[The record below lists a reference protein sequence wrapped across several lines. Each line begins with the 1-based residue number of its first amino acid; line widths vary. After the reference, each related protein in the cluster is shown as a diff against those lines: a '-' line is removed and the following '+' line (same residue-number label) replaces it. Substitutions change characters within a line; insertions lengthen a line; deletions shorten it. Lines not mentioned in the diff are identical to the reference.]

1 MVDNKLYTGKD
12 EDYYSYSRPELL
24 KFIPSDIKSVLDI
37 GCGEGSFGELL
48 KSKGNYTVWGIE
60 YDSKAAVKAEN
71 KLDKVINADFDS
83 SVSSLAGQKFDLI
96 CFNDVLEHLVNPV
109 ETLIKCKELLT
120 GTGYI
125 LASIP
130 NIRWYPVVLS
140 LLRYKDFKYQEAGV
154 MDKSHLRFFTKKSI
168 IRLFEETGYEIL
180 EIEGINKSKF
190 KYFDIINALL
200 LKSQSDMSYPQFAV
214 ISTVKT

>member
-12 EDYYSYSRPELL
+12 GEYYSYSRPELL
-24 KFIPSDIKSVLDI
+24 KFIPKGIKSVLDI
-37 GCGEGSFGELL
+37 GCGEGNFGELL
-48 KSKGNYTVWGIE
+48 KSKDNYTVWGVE
-60 YDSKAAVKAEN
+60 YDSTAAIKAEK

-83 SVSSLAGQKFDLI
+83 SVTTLAGQKFDLI

-120 GTGYI
+120 ETGYI

-154 MDKSHLRFFTKKSI
+154 MDKSHLRFFTKKSM

-180 EIEGINKSKF
+180 EVEGINKSKF
-190 KYFDIINALL
+190 KYFDILNALL
-200 LKSQSDMSYPQFAV
+200 LKSQNDMSYPQFAI
-214 ISTVKT
+214 ISTVKA